1 MSYFSQFRGLPR
13 QVYILCLVRWI
24 VGMGSL
30 VFTFSSLILTSMV
43 GLTTSQAGIVA
54 MLYATANVLGA
65 IVGGK
70 AADYFGRKKIYFWFT
85 LATCL
90 FYVLGSFYCT
100 TIWIVPISLCA
111 FFIGSGCYPIVSA
124 MVADNAKGPKSA
136 ECFSLLYL
144 SHNLGFAVGPALGG
158 ALLANH
164 LDWVYRIQAGMFFL
178 GAVILYLCTEEVY
191 KVPTKEERLA
201 AKRAKLNNDD
211 PENTLHVSTWT
222 MLKQTKILLIFI
234 VTLAIA
240 TTLYC
245 GIGFILPLQ
254 FKDAF
259 GLAAGGTYGG
269 RIWTVNALMVVF
281 GTPII
286 MKYTKTHHQFN
297 CMALGC
303 LLYCIGFGAYGYIKA
318 LPLYFVSV
326 VVWSIGEILISTG
339 AGVFIAEHSPASHVA
354 RFQSQY
360 DMARSIGRGIGP
372 FIFGQLLMFL
382 SYRQAWTLD
391 AIACIIMAA
400 YCWSVY
406 KGEMKKK
413 ARGEAI

>member
-1 MSYFSQFRGLPR
+1 MSYLSQFRGLPR

-24 VGMGSL
+24 TGMGSL
-30 VFTFSSLILTSMV
+30 VFTFSSLILTGMV

-54 MLYATANVLGA
+54 MCYAAANVVGA

-70 AADYFGRKKIYFWFT
+70 AADYYGRKRIYFWFT
-85 LATCL
+85 LITCA

-111 FFIGSGCYPIVSA
+111 FFFGSGCYPIVSA
-124 MVADNAKGPKSA
+124 MVADSAKGPKSP

-144 SHNLGFAVGPALGG
+144 CHNLGFAVGPALGG
-158 ALLANH
+158 ALLAEH
-164 LDWVYRIQAGMFFL
+164 LDWVYRIQAAMFLL
-178 GAVILYLCTEEVY
+178 GAVILFLCTEEVY
-191 KVPTKEERLA
+191 KVPTKEERQA
-201 AKRAKLNNDD
+201 ARRSKLHMDD
-211 PENTLHVSTWT
+211 PESTLHVSTWE
-222 MLKQTKILLIFI
+222 MLKHTKILLIFI

-259 GLAAGGTYGG
+259 GLAAGGAYSG

-281 GTPII
+281 GTPVI

-318 LPLYFVSV
+318 LPLYYVSV
-326 VVWSIGEILISTG
+326 VIWSIGEILISTG

-360 DMARSIGRGIGP
+360 DMARSIGRGVGP
-372 FIFGQLLMFL
+372 FIFGQLLTFL
-382 SYRQAWTLD
+382 NYRQTWTIDGLACV
-391 AIACIIMAA
+391 AIAV
-400 YCWSVY
+400 YCWFVY
-406 KGEMKKK
+406 RGEMAKK